1 MVSVH
6 IFKDEKVNKQ
16 DEDIFI
22 EGAKRIKQLI
32 QDKNIKPMD
41 IVNALEV
48 SRGTVSKW
56 LQGSSTPNTQSL
68 IDLARYLGV
77 SEHWILEGKES
88 KANETQHSN
97 FIDLKQASVDQLIA
111 ELKARYAVLNLKAEI
126 KVSVQ
131 PIEGGFVTQD

>member
-77 SEHWILEGKES
+77 SEHWIL
-88 KANETQHSN
+88 
-97 FIDLKQASVDQLIA
+97 
-111 ELKARYAVLNLKAEI
+111 
-126 KVSVQ
+126 
-131 PIEGGFVTQD
+131 